1 MLRVERLT
9 KIFENSTDQIAG
21 GIRDANFALAPG
33 TFFTMLGP
41 SGCGKT
47 TTLRCIA
54 GLETPD
60 AGVISVDGRALF
72 DGETKVNVPV
82 EQRAVGMVFQ
92 SYAIWPH
99 MTVAENVAFP
109 LTVMKHRRYAR
120 AEIEAAVAKALAVV
134 DLDGFQ
140 DRPAPRLSG
149 GQQQRVALARAIVH
163 EPRLLLLDEPLS
175 NLDAQL
181 RDEMR
186 SELKRLQSKIGITTV
201 YVTHDQSEALA
212 LSDQIAVID
221 QGRIRQ
227 IGSPQDIY
235 FRPANPFVARFVGA
249 TNLLAGRLYFA
260 RRWPGRRRSPR
271 RSQDQM
277 PRPRRDRRRGVG
289 LGVDPAGK
297 HPPGA
302 ARRRA
307 GEGRRQLHPR
317 QDRGVTFLGATR
329 RVDVVSGGVTLQVTT
344 AADHAACPPTARSTS
359 CSRRSG
365 LSLCRARCRRTDASA
380 IARSPVARR
389 RTAMDETR
397 NEITQAE
404 QIKQARR
411 RECPRNTKRSSS
423 KRARASPG

>member
-21 GIRDANFALAPG
+21 GIREANFALEPG

-60 AGVISVDGRALF
+60 DGSISVDGRALF
-72 DGETKVNVPV
+72 DGARKINMPV

-109 LTVMKHRRYAR
+109 LTVMKHRRYSR
-120 AEIEAAVAKALAVV
+120 TEIDEAVARALAVV
-134 DLDGFQ
+134 DLDGFE

-186 SELKRLQSKIGITTV
+186 SELKRLQHKIGITTV

-227 IGSPQDIY
+227 IGAPEDIY

-249 TNLLAGRLYFA
+249 TNLLAGRLIGA
-260 RRWPGRRRSPR
+260 TNGRGDVEVLGRRTIKCLVPSAIDDASAVSVSIRPESIR
-271 RSQDQM
+271 LM
-277 PRPRRDRRRGVG
+277 PRT
-289 LGVDPAGK
+289 AGSAQAGDNCI
-297 HPPGA
+297 PGKIA
-302 ARRRA
+302 
-307 GEGRRQLHPR
+307 
-317 QDRGVTFLGATR
+317 GVTFLGATR
-329 RVDVVSGGVTLQVTT
+329 RVDVTSDGVTLQVTAT
-344 AADHAACPPTARSTS
+344 ADLPLPADGEVDLLFAPE
-359 CSRRSG
+359 
-365 LSLCRARCRRTDASA
+365 RT
-380 IARSPVARR
+380 VAL
-389 RTAMDETR
+389 
-397 NEITQAE
+397 
-404 QIKQARR
+404 
-411 RECPRNTKRSSS
+411 
-423 KRARASPG
+423 PGRMA

>member
-9 KIFENSTDQIAG
+9 KVFDNATDAIAG
-21 GIRDANFALAPG
+21 GIREASFALEPG

-60 AGVISVDGRALF
+60 DGWISVDGRILF
-72 DGETKVNVPV
+72 DRAAKVNVPV

-109 LTVMKHRRYAR
+109 LTVSKQRRYSSSEIATAVAR
-120 AEIEAAVAKALAVV
+120 ALDVV
-134 DLDGFQ
+134 DLQGFQ
-140 DRPAPRLSG
+140 ERPAPRLSG

-181 RDEMR
+181 REEMR
-186 SELKRLQSKIGITTV
+186 GELKRLQSKIGITTV

-212 LSDQIAVID
+212 LSDRIAVID

-249 TNLLAGRLYFA
+249 TNLLGGRLIGAANGRGDVEVLAGRTIRCIVPQSIDDPSAVSVSIRPESIRLVPRA
-260 RRWPGRRRSPR
+260 DSAGAGDNCLSGRIS
-271 RSQDQM
+271 
-277 PRPRRDRRRGVG
+277 
-289 LGVDPAGK
+289 
-297 HPPGA
+297 
-302 ARRRA
+302 
-307 GEGRRQLHPR
+307 
-317 QDRGVTFLGATR
+317 GVTFLGAAR
-329 RVDVVSGGVTLQVTT
+329 RVDVTSDGVNLQVT
-344 AADHAACPPTARSTS
+344 APGDLALPADGEVLLLFAPEQA
-359 CSRRSG
+359 
-365 LSLCRARCRRTDASA
+365 
-380 IARSPVARR
+380 VAL
-389 RTAMDETR
+389 
-397 NEITQAE
+397 
-404 QIKQARR
+404 
-411 RECPRNTKRSSS
+411 
-423 KRARASPG
+423 PGKVS

>member
-21 GIRDANFALAPG
+21 GIREASFALEPG

-60 AGVISVDGRALF
+60 EGSISVDGRGLF
-72 DGETKVNVPV
+72 DGASKLNVPV

-109 LTVMKHRRYAR
+109 LTVMKHQKYSRT
-120 AEIEAAVAKALAVV
+120 EIDEAVARALAVV

-186 SELKRLQSKIGITTV
+186 SELKRLQHKIGITTV

-221 QGRIRQ
+221 KGRIRQ
-227 IGSPQDIY
+227 IGSPEDIY

-249 TNLLAGRLYFA
+249 TNLLAGRLVSA
-260 RRWPGRRRSPR
+260 ANGRGDVKVLGDRTIKCLVPSAIADPSSVSVSIRPESIRLAPR
-271 RSQDQM
+271 
-277 PRPRRDRRRGVG
+277 
-289 LGVDPAGK
+289 A
-297 HPPGA
+297 GA
-302 ARRRA
+302 AVHTGDNCIPGTIA
-307 GEGRRQLHPR
+307 
-317 QDRGVTFLGATR
+317 GVTFLGATR
-329 RVDVVSGGVTLQVTT
+329 RVDVASNGVTLQVTA
-344 AADHAACPPTARSTS
+344 AADV
-359 CSRRSG
+359 
-365 LSLCRARCRRTDASA
+365 SLPVDGEVNLLFAPERT
-380 IARSPVARR
+380 VAL
-389 RTAMDETR
+389 
-397 NEITQAE
+397 
-404 QIKQARR
+404 
-411 RECPRNTKRSSS
+411 
-423 KRARASPG
+423 PGTMS

>member
-9 KIFENSTDQIAG
+9 KVFENTTDEIAG
-21 GIRDANFALAPG
+21 GIREASFALEPG
-33 TFFTMLGP
+33 SFFTMLGP

-60 AGVISVDGRALF
+60 DGSISVDGRPLF
-72 DGETKVNVPV
+72 DRAARVNVPV

-109 LTVMKHRRYAR
+109 LTVTKHRRYSR
-120 AEIEAAVAKALAVV
+120 EEIAAAVAKALTIV
-134 DLDGFQ
+134 DLEGFQ

-186 SELKRLQSKIGITTV
+186 GELKRLQSKIGITTV

-212 LSDQIAVID
+212 LSDRIAVID

-249 TNLLAGRLYFA
+249 TNLLAGRLLEVV
-260 RRWPGRRRSPR
+260 RGRGDVEILSGRKIKCLVPQEIDDPASICVSVRPESIHVVPRSASPR
-271 RSQDQM
+271 RFGENCISG
-277 PRPRRDRRRGVG
+277 RI
-289 LGVDPAGK
+289 
-297 HPPGA
+297 
-302 ARRRA
+302 RA
-307 GEGRRQLHPR
+307 
-317 QDRGVTFLGATR
+317 VTFLGSAR
-329 RVDVVSGGVTLQVTT
+329 RLDVECDGVGLQVTT
-344 AADHAACPPTARSTS
+344 PADLPLPSDGEVDLVFAPE
-359 CSRRSG
+359 
-365 LSLCRARCRRTDASA
+365 RA
-380 IARSPVARR
+380 VAL
-389 RTAMDETR
+389 
-397 NEITQAE
+397 
-404 QIKQARR
+404 
-411 RECPRNTKRSSS
+411 
-423 KRARASPG
+423 PGKVS